1 MWPAFDQMDTLY
13 LVAGLGNPGADY
25 ARTRH
30 NAGFMAVE
38 RFGRSFSAAWKD
50 APKFQSRV
58 SRVEAGGRKVILCQP
73 QTYMNASGEAIAPL
87 AAYYKVPPERILAVV
102 DDADLP
108 FGQIRLRAE
117 GSSGGHHGL
126 ESIEQQLGSRQFA
139 RLRVGIGRTERGLR
153 EITGHVLGKFTVEES
168 ELLEKVLE
176 RTAAQIECYLGHGV
190 LKAMSQFNGAVPEV
204 PPVKKEEK

>member
-1 MWPAFDQMDTLY
+1 MDTIY
-13 LVAGLGNPGADY
+13 LVAGLGNPGSEY

-38 RFGRSFSAAWKD
+38 RFGEKFSADWKSV
-50 APKFQSRV
+50 AKFQSRV
-58 SRVEAGGRKVILCQP
+58 ARMEARGRKLVLCEP

-87 AAYYKVPPERILAVV
+87 AAYYKVPVDRVLVVV

-126 ESIEQQLGSRQFA
+126 ESIERHLGSRQFA
-139 RLRVGIGRTERGLR
+139 RLRVGIGRTDRGLR
-153 EITGHVLGKFTVEES
+153 EITGHVLGKFSADEA

-176 RTAAQIECYLGHGV
+176 RIVAQIECYLTEGIQ
-190 LKAMSQFNGAVPEV
+190 KAMSQFNGAVM

>member
-1 MWPAFDQMDTLY
+1 MDEIY

-25 ARTRH
+25 AHTRH
-30 NAGFMAVE
+30 NAGFMVVE
-38 RFGRSFSAAWKD
+38 RFGRKFGADWKTV
-50 APKFQSRV
+50 AKFQSRV
-58 SRVEAGGRKVILCQP
+58 GRVDVSGSKVILCEP

-87 AAYYKVPPERILAVV
+87 AAYYKVPPERIVVVV

-126 ESIEQQLGSRQFA
+126 ESIERHLGTRQFA
-139 RLRVGIGRTERGLR
+139 RLRVGIGRTDRGLR
-153 EITGHVLGKFTVEES
+153 EITGHVLGKFGAEEA

-176 RTAAQIECYLGHGV
+176 RAVAQIECYLVEGV
-190 LKAMSQFNGAVPEV
+190 LKAMSQFNGAVV
-204 PPVKKEEK
+204 PPLKKEEK